1 MIDLDAFEDWL
12 YENFKPKTITNTMRS
27 LRYLQ
32 KNGVQIGDRDSFTDT
47 PDNIPQDEHGQ
58 NGD

>member
-32 KNGVQIGDRDSFTDT
+32 KNGVQIGDR
-47 PDNIPQDEHGQ
+47 EEKRLLEELKKEEGE
-58 NGD
+58 GKE